1 MFGGTVEFHPTQR
14 HILWGSADINTSKRS
29 PSPPLRTLIQ
39 VKTEKPYIL
48 LVEDDPDQSQLLELG
63 LGQQGFRVA
72 AVRDARS
79 ALHRLALEAFDA
91 VVSDLGLPGMRG
103 DELLRLIRNVD
114 QSLPFIMLT
123 GENNVPTAVQS
134 VRDGADEYLMKPASV
149 ATVVQHILSAMDRR
163 VRTNAEERRLR
174 DADKAQIKAFLTGVQ
189 ALVNSLETKDQY
201 TRDHSKKVAQ
211 IALMMA
217 KELPGMSKDQLRE
230 IRIGAWLHDIGKIGI
245 PLTILHKNGP
255 LDAEEWEEV
264 KKHTIYGA
272 RILEPLSKHYPEVQR
287 IVRHEHERWDGKGY
301 PDGIAGT
308 EIPLGARLIMIADTY
323 DAICSNRPYR
333 AALTRDDA
341 LKVIREG
348 AGTQFDPGLVP
359 VFEKTYQEFPC
370 AT

>member
-1 MFGGTVEFHPTQR
+1 MFERNSIGQR
-14 HILWGSADINTSKRS
+14 SYSPRMGRYDIG
-29 PSPPLRTLIQ
+29 PGSPPAIERLIQ
-39 VKTEKPYIL
+39 VKTDNPYVL
-48 LVEDDPDQSQLLELG
+48 VVEDDPDQSALLERG
-63 LGQQGFRVA
+63 LGKRGFRVTS
-72 AVRDARS
+72 VRDARS
-79 ALHRLALEAFDA
+79 ALHRLTLERFDA

-114 QSLPFIMLT
+114 KLLPFIMLT
-123 GENNVPTAVQS
+123 GENDVTTAVKS
-134 VRDGADEYLMKPASV
+134 VREGADEYLMKPASV
-149 ATVVQHILSAMDRR
+149 ASVIQHILSAMDRR
-163 VRTNAEERRLR
+163 VQSNDEERRLR
-174 DADKAQIKAFLTGVQ
+174 DADLSELKAFLTGVQ

-217 KELPGMSKDQLRE
+217 KQIPGMSNDQLRE

-245 PLTILHKNGP
+245 PLTILHKDGP
-255 LDAEEWEEV
+255 LDAAEWEEV

-301 PDGIAGT
+301 PDGISGAD
-308 EIPLGARLIMIADTY
+308 IPLGSRLIMIADTY
-323 DAICSNRPYR
+323 DAICSTRPYR
-333 AALTRDDA
+333 AAMSREDA

-348 AGTQFDPGLVP
+348 SGTQFDPSLVP
-359 VFEKTYQEFPC
+359 VFEKTYREFPC

>member
-1 MFGGTVEFHPTQR
+1 M
-14 HILWGSADINTSKRS
+14 
-29 PSPPLRTLIQ
+29 IQ
-39 VKTEKPYIL
+39 VKTENPYVL
-48 LVEDDPDQSQLLELG
+48 VVEDDPDQSALLERG
-63 LGQQGFRVA
+63 LGQRGFRVT

-79 ALHRLALEAFDA
+79 ALHRLTLERFDA

-114 QSLPFIMLT
+114 QLLPFIMLT
-123 GENNVPTAVQS
+123 GENDVTTAVKS

-149 ATVVQHILSAMDRR
+149 ASVIQHIQSAMDRR
-163 VRTNAEERRLR
+163 AQTNSDERRLR
-174 DADKAQIKAFLTGVQ
+174 DADLAELKAFLTGVQ

-217 KELPGMSKDQLRE
+217 REIPGMNNDRLRE

-245 PLTILHKNGP
+245 PLTILHKEGP
-255 LDAEEWEEV
+255 LNAEEWEEV

-308 EIPLGARLIMIADTY
+308 DIPLGSRLIMIADTY
-323 DAICSNRPYR
+323 DAICSTRPYR
-333 AALTRDDA
+333 AAMTREDA
-341 LKVIREG
+341 LKVILEG
-348 AGTQFDPGLVP
+348 SGTQFDPSLVP
-359 VFEKTYQEFPC
+359 VFEKTYRDFPC

>member
-1 MFGGTVEFHPTQR
+1 M
-14 HILWGSADINTSKRS
+14 
-29 PSPPLRTLIQ
+29 IQ
-39 VKTEKPYIL
+39 VKTENPYVL
-48 LVEDDPDQSQLLELG
+48 VVEDDPDQSALLERG
-63 LGQQGFRVA
+63 LGQRGFRVA
-72 AVRDARS
+72 SVRDARS
-79 ALHRLALEAFDA
+79 ALHRLTLERFDA

-114 QSLPFIMLT
+114 QLLPFIMLT
-123 GENNVPTAVQS
+123 GENDVTTAVKS

-149 ATVVQHILSAMDRR
+149 ASVIQHILSAMERR
-163 VRTNAEERRLR
+163 TQSNEDVRRLR
-174 DADKAQIKAFLTGVQ
+174 DADLAELKAFLTGVQ

-217 KELPGMSKDQLRE
+217 KEIPGMTNRQLRE

-245 PLTILHKNGP
+245 PLTILHKDGP
-255 LDAEEWEEV
+255 LNNEEWDEV

-301 PDGIAGT
+301 PDGISGT
-308 EIPLGARLIMIADTY
+308 DIPLGSRLIMIADTY
-323 DAICSNRPYR
+323 DAICSTRPYR
-333 AALTRDDA
+333 AALTREDA
-341 LKVIREG
+341 LKVIQDG
-348 AGTQFDPGLVP
+348 AGTQFDPSLVP
-359 VFEKTYQEFPC
+359 VFEKTYLEFPC

>member
-1 MFGGTVEFHPTQR
+1 M
-14 HILWGSADINTSKRS
+14 
-29 PSPPLRTLIQ
+29 IQ
-39 VKTEKPYIL
+39 VKTDSPYVL
-48 LVEDDPDQSQLLELG
+48 VVEDDPDQSALLETG

-79 ALHRLALEAFDA
+79 ALSRLALETFDA

-114 QSLPFIMLT
+114 TVLPFIMLT
-123 GENNVPTAVQS
+123 GENDVPTAVQS

-149 ATVVQHILSAMDRR
+149 SSVVEHIVSAMNRR
-163 VRTNAEERRLR
+163 VRTREEERKLR
-174 DADKAQIKAFLTGVQ
+174 DADMAQLKAFLTGVQ

-201 TRDHSKKVAQ
+201 TRDHSKKVAM

-217 KELPGMSKDQLRE
+217 KNIPGMTNRQLRE

-245 PLTILHKNGP
+245 PLTILHKDGP
-255 LDAEEWEEV
+255 LTPEEWEEV
-264 KKHTIYGA
+264 KMHTIYGA

-301 PDGIAGT
+301 PDGIAGAD
-308 EIPLGARLIMIADTY
+308 IPLGSRLIMIADTY

-333 AALTRDDA
+333 AALTREHA
-341 LKVIREG
+341 REVILEG
-348 AGTQFDPGLVP
+348 AGSQFDPGLVS
-359 VFEKTYQEFPC
+359 VFEETYNDFPC
-370 AT
+370 DS